1 MTHFPNPISL
11 PESVPQARKD
21 RNKQVVDAAKW
32 GIIIRLFVILME
44 LLGFY
49 WFASSALLM
58 DAISSSLDIVTS
70 SVLIV
75 CIKLAARPPD
85 EDHPFGHGR
94 YEPLAGLQ
102 LGMLLL
108 FVGSGMIIQ
117 QLSQL
122 FEVPEG
128 KVIDPNAWI
137 IPLFAMIMLEICYQI
152 MIRVAKRK
160 NSPALAA
167 DAVHY
172 RVDGLTSLFATIALI
187 AAAFFPEWSIIID
200 HFGAIVI
207 AILMVGLGINAIR
220 NNLSQ
225 LMDKAPHSDYFECV
239 RKAARRVKDVLDT
252 EKIRIQIYGPDAHV
266 DIDVEVDPQLPVE
279 TAHKISQQV
288 RAEIQKEWPSVRDVT
303 VHIEPYYPDDH

>member
-1 MTHFPNPISL
+1 MAEFPKPISL
-11 PESVPQARKD
+11 PESVPLARKE
-21 RNKQVVDAAKW
+21 RKREVVRAAKW
-32 GIIIRLFVILME
+32 GIFIRLSIILME
-44 LLGFY
+44 LIGFY
-49 WFASSALLM
+49 WFASSSLLM
-58 DAISSSLDIVTS
+58 DAIASSLDILTS
-70 SVLIV
+70 FILIV
-75 CIKLAARPPD
+75 CIKMASRPPD

-108 FVGSGMIIQ
+108 LVGAGMIIQ
-117 QLSQL
+117 QTFQL

-128 KVIDPNAWI
+128 TEMDPRAWT
-137 IPLFAMIMLEICYQI
+137 IPLLAMILLEICYQI
-152 MIRVAKRK
+152 MVRVAKKK

-172 RVDGLTSLFATIALI
+172 RVDGLTSLFATIALL
-187 AAAFFPEWSIIID
+187 AAAFYPEWGITFD

-207 AILMVGLGINAIR
+207 ALLMIALGINAAR

-225 LMDKAPHSDYFECV
+225 LMDKAPHPDYFDRV
-239 RKAARRVKDVLDT
+239 RQAALKVQDVLDT

-266 DIDVEVDPQLPVE
+266 DIDVEVDPRLPVE
-279 TAHKISQQV
+279 TAHKISQEV

-303 VHIEPYYPDDH
+303 VHIEPYYPGDH